1 MLDLLQLMNSEI
13 LSERQNNKPLLQAK
27 ENAHNLQTGF
37 LAYISPMKRPAS
49 LTKAGFNLQ
58 AN

>member
-1 MLDLLQLMNSEI
+1 MDSEI

-27 ENAHNLQTGF
+27 ENAHDLQTGF
-37 LAYISPMKRPAS
+37 LAYISPVKRLAS
-49 LTKAGFNLQ
+49 LTKAGFNLK